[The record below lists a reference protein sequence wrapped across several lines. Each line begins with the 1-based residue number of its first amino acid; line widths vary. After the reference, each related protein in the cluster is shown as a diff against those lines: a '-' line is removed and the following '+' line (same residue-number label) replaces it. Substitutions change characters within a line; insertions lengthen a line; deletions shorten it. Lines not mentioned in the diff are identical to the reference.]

1 MFLGHYA
8 VGFASKRVAPRTSLG
23 ALMAAVQLPDLIWPI
38 FLLLGWERVRIEP
51 GYTAFTPLA
60 FVHYPWTHSL
70 LAVLLWAAAFALLYY
85 AVTRYRGGAAVIA
98 MGVVSHWVLDAI
110 VHRSSLPLY
119 PGSSVH
125 VGLGLWNSVPATMVL
140 ETAMFVVGT
149 WVYVRITRPLDRVGR
164 WGFRALVAL
173 LAVLYVATASSEPPP
188 STRALAL
195 FAMTGWLVPLWAWW
209 VDRHRVVE
217 DMVR

>member
-1 MFLGHYA
+1 M
-8 VGFASKRVAPRTSLG
+8 
-23 ALMAAVQLPDLIWPI
+23 
-38 FLLLGWERVRIEP
+38 
-51 GYTAFTPLA
+51 
-60 FVHYPWTHSL
+60 
-70 LAVLLWAAAFALLYY
+70 
-85 AVTRYRGGAAVIA
+85 
-98 MGVVSHWVLDAI
+98 
-110 VHRSSLPLY
+110 
-119 PGSSVH
+119 
-125 VGLGLWNSVPATMVL
+125 GLGLWNSVAATMVL

-173 LAVLYVATASSEPPP
+173 LAVLYVATASSGPPP